1 MKKILAPLVM
11 LLIAAAIAYSVKANG
26 VDIVNAIGILMIMA
40 GMVISYR
47 ILMAK
52 PKKQRV

>member
-26 VDIVNAIGILMIMA
+26 VDIVNVIGILMIMA